1 MDQRVPLKGPAIVRL
16 AGWIVLGFSLFGL
29 NPVGAVAGI
38 VMIRYAD
45 RIAGKIAGKIA
56 GTAKPPVIGAGSGTE
71 VDRRPP
77 GQEVGEKARGEGEF
91 LTPCPFCRKMNEPNT
106 GKCRYCG
113 YAM

>member
-16 AGWIVLGFSLFGL
+16 AGWIVLGFSLFGM

-45 RIAGKIAGKIA
+45 RIAGKIAGTVKL
-56 GTAKPPVIGAGSGTE
+56 PVTGGESGTE

-77 GQEVGEKARGEGEF
+77 GREVGEKARGEGD
-91 LTPCPFCRKMNEPNT
+91 LLAPCPFCRKMNEPNT